1 LFLTS
6 IGIAEYLKCKISE
19 LISFHLNTIAK
30 HVVSVTI
37 SGMLKLLVSMLV
49 SAPLMFAAKLKVS
62 D

>member
-1 LFLTS
+1 L
-6 IGIAEYLKCKISE
+6 E
-19 LISFHLNTIAK
+19 LISFHLKTIVK

-37 SGMLKLLVSMLV
+37 SGVPKLSVSMLV